1 MRGISENGAWPSNS
15 ARPVPMISCSRGSS
29 AVRRLGRQCV
39 IQASRILS
47 LTLTPALIWQAIHG
61 QIPSDT
67 SLRQRPLLLG
77 VAGAKAGLGS
87 VLLPRNP
94 AQLPE
99 VRGLSRSIR
108 RRRCRSC
115 HIVRCL
121 CVFARVIRIEQ
132 PT

>member
-1 MRGISENGAWPSNS
+1 MIGISENGAWPPHS
-15 ARPVPMISCSRGSS
+15 AQSVAMISRPRETS

-39 IQASRILS
+39 IHTSRFLS
-47 LTLTPALIWQAIHG
+47 FTLTPALIWQAIHG
-61 QIPSDT
+61 QIPSDA
-67 SLRQRPLLLG
+67 SPRQRPLLLG
-77 VAGAKAGLGS
+77 VAGAKAGMGS
-87 VLLPRNP
+87 ALLPRNP

-115 HIVRCL
+115 PIVRCL